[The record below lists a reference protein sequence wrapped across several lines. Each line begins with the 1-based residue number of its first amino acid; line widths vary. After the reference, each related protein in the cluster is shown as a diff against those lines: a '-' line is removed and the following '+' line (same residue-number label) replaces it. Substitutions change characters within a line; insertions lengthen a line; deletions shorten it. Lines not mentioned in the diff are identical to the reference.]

1 MNKQTL
7 MRILFSGRVLILI
20 SFLLM
25 SVFAISPNFSSE
37 GLLIKTVDSESSAEI
52 NGIEAGEILYSLDGN
67 KINTIE
73 EFSNA
78 VDKLNIGDLVEL
90 VTSDGTSTINYDG
103 DLGFSVGEIP
113 TSNLRKGL
121 DLVGGV
127 RVVLQPDT
135 DDESQI
141 LDMIDL
147 IEQRL
152 NVFGVSDISI
162 RNSKDLEG
170 TNYIIAEIA
179 GATKEEVLDLVSKQG
194 KFEAKIGDDVVFT
207 GGKDIKDVCRTGS
220 CSGIPLQNGC
230 GPTEGGW
237 SCQYFFVVY
246 ISKESA
252 KIHSKLTDKL
262 TVTSDG
268 YLSEKLDLYLDD
280 ELVNSLFISEELQ
293 GDVSTSFSIQGP
305 GTGPTEAAA
314 VTDALNKM
322 KKMQTLLIT
331 GSLPFSVDV
340 ERIDVISPTL
350 GENFFA
356 SSILA
361 IVLAIFA
368 VGGVIFVRYRKAIIS
383 IPIIITG
390 LSEVFIILGFAALIR
405 WNLDLA
411 AIAGIIAAVGTGVD
425 DQIVITDEVM
435 YGRKNQEHWLKRM
448 KNAFFIIFAA
458 YFTMIV
464 AMLPLWFLGAGVLR
478 GFALTTIVGVTIGVF
493 ITRPAYG
500 KMIEILM
507 EKDE

>member
-1 MNKQTL
+1 MKKKIL
-7 MRILFSGRVLILI
+7 MRIMFSARVLILI

-25 SVFAISPNFSSE
+25 SVFAIAPNFNSE

-52 NGIEAGEILYSLDGN
+52 NGIESDEILYNLDGN

-73 EFSNA
+73 DFSDA
-78 VDKLNIGDLVEL
+78 VDALTSGNLVEI
-90 VTSDGTSTINYDG
+90 VTSGGTSTIAYDG
-103 DLGFSVGEIP
+103 TLGFSVGEIP

-127 RVVLQPDT
+127 RVVLQPAT

-179 GATKEEVLDLVSKQG
+179 GASKEEVLDLVAKQG
-194 KFEAKIGDDVVFT
+194 KFEAKIGNEVIFT
-207 GGKDIKDVCRTGS
+207 GGKDIKDVCRSGQ
-220 CSGIPLQNGC
+220 CAGIPLQSGC
-230 GPTEGGW
+230 GQNEGGW
-237 SCQYFFVVY
+237 SCQYFFRVD

-252 KIHSKLTDKL
+252 RKHAEITDQL
-262 TVTSDG
+262 SVGVDG

-280 ELVNSLFISEELQ
+280 ELVNSLFISESLK
-293 GDVSTSFSIQGP
+293 GDLSTSFSIQGP
-305 GTGPTEAAA
+305 GSGLTEEAA
-314 VTDALNKM
+314 VQDALNRM

-340 ERIDVISPTL
+340 ERVDVISPTL

-356 SSILA
+356 SSIFA

-368 VGGVIFVRYRKAIIS
+368 VGGVIFARYRKAAIS

-435 YGRKNQEHWLKRM
+435 YGRKTQEHWLKRM

-493 ITRPAYG
+493 VTRPAYG